1 MPRKN
6 KQYPKIP
13 RIRLLKR
20 QEVWRL
26 TTPGWVIAIALIA
39 SIMFLSI
46 TNLYPFLAV
55 TSRVKADIL
64 VVEGWVTDYALQQA
78 YSEFKNNSYRQIF
91 TTGGPI
97 ERGFY
102 LGEYNN
108 FAEIGAVTLKK
119 LGVQNDKV
127 VAVPTPNVIKD
138 RTHASAVAFSQWLSN
153 TNFQLKSINLLTSDA
168 HARRS
173 WLIYQQV
180 LAPKIKVGII
190 SAKPYNYNPNKWWS
204 SSEGVRT
211 VMSETIAYIYA
222 LSVNWTR

>member
-26 TTPGWVIAIALIA
+26 TAPGWVIAIALIA

-78 YSEFKNNSYRQIF
+78 YSEFQNNSYRQIF

-102 LGEYNN
+102 LGKYNN

-127 VAVPTPNVIKD
+127 VAVPTPDVIKD
-138 RTHASAVAFSQWLSN
+138 RTHASAVAFRQWLAN